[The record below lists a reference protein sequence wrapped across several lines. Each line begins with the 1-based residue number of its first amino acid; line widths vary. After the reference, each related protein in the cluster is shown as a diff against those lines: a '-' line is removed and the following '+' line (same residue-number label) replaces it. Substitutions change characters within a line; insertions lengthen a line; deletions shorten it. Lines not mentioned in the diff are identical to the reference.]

1 MGTYGSFELL
11 PNWNFGPNATMPG
24 SGATPRKR
32 VSVWKT
38 EIMLSNRDWIRA
50 LRLGQFNLGILGLFL
65 DGPNANL
72 GEMNFREAG
81 AGASKNTVPS
91 QVCWLGPRLP
101 QIQVSGVGRLKK
113 RLKWF

>member
-1 MGTYGSFELL
+1 
-11 PNWNFGPNATMPG
+11 
-24 SGATPRKR
+24 
-32 VSVWKT
+32 
-38 EIMLSNRDWIRA
+38 MLSNRGLICA

-72 GEMNFREAG
+72 GELNFRG
-81 AGASKNTVPS
+81 AGRGALKNTGPS